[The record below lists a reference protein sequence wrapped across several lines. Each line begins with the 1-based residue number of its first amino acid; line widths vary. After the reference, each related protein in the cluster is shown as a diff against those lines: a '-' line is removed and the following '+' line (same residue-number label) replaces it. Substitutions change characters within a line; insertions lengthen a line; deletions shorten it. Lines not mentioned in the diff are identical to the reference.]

1 MNERE
6 ILEESIANHELAVE
20 NAKRQLEDL
29 DKPRHGDVKH
39 GHIYV
44 KNSLSDKTYVVTS
57 GGIHLSLDGRKRF
70 DGISGETEC
79 NIFDVL
85 RDLKRESQEDLRGFT
100 VDSVSVRIDI
110 GCIDIRVWQDETEKT
125 LVLSEAIEFHQK
137 LGQVIAT
144 LKREKND
151 R

>member
-1 MNERE
+1 MNERD
-6 ILEESIANHELAVE
+6 ILEDSIANHELAIE
-20 NAKRQLEDL
+20 IAKRQLEGL
-29 DKPRHGDVKH
+29 DNPRHGDVKH

-79 NIFDVL
+79 NIFDML
-85 RDLKRESQEDLRGFT
+85 RDLN
-100 VDSVSVRIDI
+100 
-110 GCIDIRVWQDETEKT
+110 
-125 LVLSEAIEFHQK
+125 
-137 LGQVIAT
+137 
-144 LKREKND
+144 ND